1 MRVVYLAAAEQDL
14 RELRRYVTQN
24 FGKPVWLETRQKIRD
39 SLQIIRALPLS
50 GTIPDELAELGQRQ
64 YRQAISGMSRL
75 IYRTGAD
82 VIYIPIICDSRR
94 DLCTLLTRRLTRAP
108 D

>member
-1 MRVVYLAAAEQDL
+1 VRVVYLAAAEQDI
-14 RELRRYVTQN
+14 RELRRYLTKN

-39 SLQIIRALPLS
+39 TLQSIRTLPLG

-64 YRQAISGMSRL
+64 YRQSISGMNRL
-75 IYRTGAD
+75 IYRTGDDA
-82 VIYIPIICDSRR
+82 IYIYIVCDSRR
-94 DLCTLLTRRLTRAP
+94 DLRTLLTRRLTRAP